1 MADREAPT
9 PARTI
14 GPVTTAASGS
24 VAVVVVLA
32 YMLRA
37 IWGIELPEEVT
48 GAAAVLVSL
57 IAGYLVPPKEG
68 A

>member
-1 MADREAPT
+1 MPEHEAHTQP
-9 PARTI
+9 RTI

-24 VAVVVVLA
+24 VAVVVVIA

-37 IWGIELPEEVT
+37 IWGIDLPDEVT

-57 IAGYLVPPKEG
+57 IAGYLVPPRG
-68 A
+68 AA